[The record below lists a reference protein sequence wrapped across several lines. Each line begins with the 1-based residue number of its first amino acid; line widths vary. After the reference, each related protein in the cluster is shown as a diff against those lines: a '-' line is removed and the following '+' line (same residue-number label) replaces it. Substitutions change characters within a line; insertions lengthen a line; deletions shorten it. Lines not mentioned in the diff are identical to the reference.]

1 MPKPG
6 SLHCHDI
13 YIAFDLATADDD
25 DDDDDDDDRIVT
37 IGSPSDD
44 D

>member
-25 DDDDDDDDRIVT
+25 DDDDRIVT

>member
-25 DDDDDDDDRIVT
+25 DDDRIVT